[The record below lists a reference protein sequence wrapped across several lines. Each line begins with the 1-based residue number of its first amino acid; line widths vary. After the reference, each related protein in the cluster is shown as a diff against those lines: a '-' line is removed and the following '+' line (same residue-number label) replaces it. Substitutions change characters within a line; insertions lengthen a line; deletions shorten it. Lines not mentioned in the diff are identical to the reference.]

1 MVFLFMKLFLQCNG
15 RTQTL
20 KKILVLGFKL
30 RISCVGSYCSASC
43 ATTMARW
50 LIFLSTRQVVTN
62 LSAVVK
68 ERVKILDPGQG
79 EAEVSPNFSSNEL
92 FKKNFYENFF

>member
-1 MVFLFMKLFLQCNG
+1 MAKMVFLFLKLFLQCNG

-43 ATTMARW
+43 ASTTARR
-50 LIFLSTRQVVTN
+50 LMFLSTRQVVTN

-79 EAEVSPNFSSNEL
+79 EAEVSPNF
-92 FKKNFYENFF
+92 FKQRTFQEEFL